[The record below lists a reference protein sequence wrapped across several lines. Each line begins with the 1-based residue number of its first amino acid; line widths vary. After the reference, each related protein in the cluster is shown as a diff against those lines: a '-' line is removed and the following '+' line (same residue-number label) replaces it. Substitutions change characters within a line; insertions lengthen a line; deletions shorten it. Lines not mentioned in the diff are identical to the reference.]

1 MGLTVFA
8 WANSIGGNS
17 SIIYLDYLTITHF
30 AKKGNPNTAVAGIF
44 SGQLF
49 NFLLGFGVSLML
61 QSINGSYEYKIFD
74 FEGTAYDKIS
84 DAIVMSVIVAGLVY
98 LVFALIVSIRN
109 KGILMRREALFA
121 RWYYA
126 AFILIS
132 CLLAVLT
139 DFFSDI

>member
-1 MGLTVFA
+1 
-8 WANSIGGNS
+8 
-17 SIIYLDYLTITHF
+17 
-30 AKKGNPNTAVAGIF
+30 
-44 SGQLF
+44 
-49 NFLLGFGVSLML
+49 ML